1 MATFDEV
8 ARQTCKV
15 DGAGLTPW
23 LDGFADESMAA
34 DFGAWDDTRRTS
46 WPGGPERTDD
56 FCVLRRR
63 ADGKPAHLIVEV
75 ATEPQA
81 AMQQS

>member
-23 LDGFADESMAA
+23 EALTAP
-34 DFGAWDDTRRTS
+34 S
-46 WPGGPERTDD
+46 WAE
-56 FCVLRRR
+56 F
-63 ADGKPAHLIVEV
+63 
-75 ATEPQA
+75 QA
-81 AMQQS
+81 AMQQG